1 MWTLSTIIGDVPTD
15 ASGPARRGPRPR
27 GAVRAALVDA
37 GLDLARAGGPDA
49 VVLREVTRRVGVV
62 PNTAYRHFADRDALL
77 AAVREAALG
86 QLAQRMAEAMSRV
99 RARTPARRALLRMGA
114 VGRAYLDFAR
124 EEPGLFDMAF
134 ASTDHLAPQ
143 PGGDVGAARPLDYVN
158 AALDGLVDAG
168 LLAPER
174 RPNLQYPIW
183 ATVHGVAVL
192 LRGPLHTLSE
202 RARSQLE
209 AQTLA
214 FIEASLTTRPSLT

>member
-1 MWTLSTIIGDVPTD
+1 
-15 ASGPARRGPRPR
+15 
-27 GAVRAALVDA
+27 VRAALVDA
-37 GLDLARAGGPDA
+37 GLELARDGGPDA

-62 PNTAYRHFADRDALL
+62 PNTAYRHFADRAALL

-86 QLAQRMAEAMSRV
+86 QLAQRMAEAMARV

-114 VGRAYLDFAR
+114 LGRTYLDFAR
-124 EEPGLFDMAF
+124 TEPGLFEMAF
-134 ASTDHLAPQ
+134 AATDHLAPTA
-143 PGGDVGAARPLDYVN
+143 GGAGEPRPLDYVN

-192 LRGPLHTLSE
+192 LRGPLRTLSD
-202 RARSQLE
+202 RDKSQLE

-214 FIEASLTTRPSLT
+214 FIEASLT